1 MGVFTKLCPFRF
13 ANPDV
18 DSLGGLCVESLCAW
32 YNEKD
37 GKCVVAPQSVA
48 KPATAPKPKTTR
60 KKAVE

>member
-1 MGVFTKLCPFRF
+1 MEVLKKLCPFRF
-13 ANPDV
+13 ASAAVGSIGD
-18 DSLGGLCVESLCAW
+18 LCVGSLCAW

-48 KPATAPKPKTTR
+48 KPAPAPKPKTAR